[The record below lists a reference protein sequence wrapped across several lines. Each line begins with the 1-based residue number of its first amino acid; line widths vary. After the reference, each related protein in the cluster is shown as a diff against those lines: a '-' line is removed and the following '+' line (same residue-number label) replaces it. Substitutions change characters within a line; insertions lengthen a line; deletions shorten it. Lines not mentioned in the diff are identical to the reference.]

1 MIRLAARRLLTAAVL
16 AGCTVMLGACG
27 SAGSKTPR
35 TAQPAATPAT
45 TPAATPAATPANAI
59 TAAPASRTASRK
71 ETPAVPPP
79 AAAIAAAP
87 RTPSTNT
94 AALPPISN
102 PSDNAC
108 APAPQPVESST
119 GSNNVRVKD
128 CKRNQFVLLPASLQS
143 LIDGYVAECSAKCA
157 PK

>member
-1 MIRLAARRLLTAAVL
+1 MIRLTARRLLTAAVL

-27 SAGSKTPR
+27 SSGSKTPR

-45 TPAATPAATPANAI
+45 TPAATPANAI
-59 TAAPASRTASRK
+59 TAAPPSRTASRK
-71 ETPAVPPP
+71 ETPAVPRP
-79 AAAIAAAP
+79 AAAVAAAP
-87 RTPSTNT
+87 RPPVTST
-94 AALPPISN
+94 AALPPITN

-128 CKRNQFVLLPASLQS
+128 CKRNQFVVLPASLQS
-143 LIDGYVAECSAKCA
+143 LIDGYVAECSAKCT